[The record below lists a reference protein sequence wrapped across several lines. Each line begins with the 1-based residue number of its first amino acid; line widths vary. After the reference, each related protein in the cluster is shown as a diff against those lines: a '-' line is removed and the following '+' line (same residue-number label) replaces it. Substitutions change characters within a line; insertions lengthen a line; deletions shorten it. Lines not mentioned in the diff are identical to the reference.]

1 MEENAV
7 DFDSLSG
14 LIRSTL
20 KRMDRDELSGIFY
33 LMETGKLQQIILELL
48 GINGTDHSRA
58 EQLAITTAILQAAL
72 HDIMKN
78 DGA

>member
-1 MEENAV
+1 MEEKAV
-7 DFDSLSG
+7 DFDSMSG

-33 LMETGKLQQIILELL
+33 LMETWKLQQIMLELL
-48 GINGTDHSRA
+48 GIDGLEYNRS
-58 EQLAITTAILQAAL
+58 ELVSIMTAMLQAAL

-78 DGA
+78 NGV

>member
-1 MEENAV
+1 MEEKAV

-33 LMETGKLQQIILELL
+33 LMETGKLQQIMLELL
-48 GINGTDHSRA
+48 GICLLYTSVLPCGRIFGF
-58 EQLAITTAILQAAL
+58 LAIT
-72 HDIMKN
+72 
-78 DGA
+78 

>member
-1 MEENAV
+1 MEEKAV

-33 LMETGKLQQIILELL
+33 LMETGKLQQIMLELL
-48 GINGTDHSRA
+48 GIDGLEYNRS
-58 EQLAITTAILQAAL
+58 ELVSIMTAMLQAAL

-78 DGA
+78 NGV